1 MDDGLGQLKARASE
15 AAVSQGLLGGERL
28 LAGFVDIAGVRDTV
42 RALRGSFPDHFMHA
56 FAAKAGCLEGILRLL
71 LAEGMGCE
79 VASLGE
85 LGQALRAGFAPAR
98 IVFDSPAKTWGEI
111 RLALRQGMTLNVDSF
126 QELGRVDAVI
136 AEMGG
141 SRSSIGIRV
150 NPQVGI
156 GTIAAM
162 STATRT
168 SKFGIALDDPGN
180 RARILAAYHE
190 RPWLTCVH
198 THIGSQGCP
207 LELIAGGVA
216 KAVALAQEVNV
227 QAGRPQVTTVDIGGG
242 LPVNF
247 KGDEP
252 TPSFA
257 DYAAVLRHI
266 APALFSGE
274 FQVITEFGRSV
285 LAKNGFIVARVEYT
299 KVTGGHHI
307 AITHAGAQVAT
318 RTVFMPELWPIRVSA
333 LDATGRRKTG
343 PRVAQDVAGP
353 CCFAGDIVAGRR
365 DLPLLEPGDW
375 VLLHDTGA
383 YYFSTPFVY
392 NSLPRIA
399 VHGFWVD
406 AGQVRFELL
415 CREESLE
422 EVVAATGLP
431 DGAQP
436 VPDAA
441 L

>member
-1 MDDGLGQLKARASE
+1 MDDGVGARKARATE
-15 AAVSQGLLGGERL
+15 AAVTQGLLGGERL
-28 LAGFVDIAGVRDTV
+28 LAGFVDVTGVRETV
-42 RALRGSFPDHFMHA
+42 GELRRSFPGHFTHA
-56 FAAKAGCLEGILRLL
+56 FAAKAACLEGILRLL
-71 LAEGMGCE
+71 RSEGMACE
-79 VASLGE
+79 VASRGE
-85 LGQALRAGFAPAR
+85 LGQALGAGFAAAR

-111 RLALRQGMTLNVDSF
+111 RLALERGMTLNIDSF
-126 QELGRVDAVI
+126 QELERVDAVLG
-136 AEMGG
+136 ELGG
-141 SRSSIGIRV
+141 SPSVIGIRV

-180 RARILAAYHE
+180 RARILSAFRE

-216 KAVALAQEVNV
+216 KAVALAEEINAR
-227 QAGRPQVTTVDIGGG
+227 AGRRQVTTIDIGGG

-247 KGDEP
+247 EGDEVSP
-252 TPSFA
+252 TFA
-257 DYAAVLRHI
+257 DYAAILREA

-274 FQVITEFGRSV
+274 FQVITEFGRSL

-333 LDATGRRKTG
+333 LDPDGRSKAG
-343 PRVAQDVAGP
+343 PKLAQDVAGP

-399 VHGFWVD
+399 VHGFWID
-406 AGQVRFELL
+406 GGQVRFELL
-415 CREESLE
+415 RREECLE
-422 EVVAATGLP
+422 EVVAATSLAE
-431 DGAQP
+431 GAH
-436 VPDAA
+436 AA
-441 L
+441 SGTAV